1 MSADQGHGV
10 EVEIDSIRTVLAPT
24 QTLRLALDVLWG
36 SLLPAMETD
45 TVQTALRE
53 LDERLIKQANANLRT
68 GILSRD
74 YFIVTPINP
83 RNPPSPEDLE
93 KVVAAF
99 RTLDDLG
106 LIIIP

>member
-1 MSADQGHGV
+1 MSTEQGHGV
-10 EVEIDSIRTVLAPT
+10 EVEIDSIRNVLAPT
-24 QTLRLALDVLWG
+24 QTLRLALDVLRG
-36 SLLPAMETD
+36 NMLPGMATE
-45 TVQTALRE
+45 TVQAALRG

-74 YFIVTPINP
+74 YFIVIPINP

-93 KVVAAF
+93 KVATAF